1 MCAAPNNFIR
11 KPCMFLEKYYSLS
24 RNFPQNVL
32 PITLIVVSLQ
42 QENQHNI
49 PVYQSKTL
57 DNP

>member
-1 MCAAPNNFIR
+1 
-11 KPCMFLEKYYSLS
+11 MFLEKYYSLS